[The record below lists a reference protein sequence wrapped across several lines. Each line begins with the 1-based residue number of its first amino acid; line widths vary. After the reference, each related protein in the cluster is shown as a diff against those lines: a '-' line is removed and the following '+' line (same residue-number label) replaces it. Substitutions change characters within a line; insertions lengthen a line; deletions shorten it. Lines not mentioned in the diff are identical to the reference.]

1 MSRSTQCITCG
12 HEANAAERYRARH
25 TAWRLASRLY
35 RTLCGR
41 IDAHAEFVQN
51 RAVRERPPGVCRNC
65 WVVLQR
71 DTEALDRLS
80 VGDSSE

>member
-1 MSRSTQCITCG
+1 VTRKTTCVTWG

-25 TAWRLASRLY
+25 TAWRVGARLY

-41 IDAHAEFVQN
+41 VDAHAEFV
-51 RAVRERPPGVCRNC
+51 RDSGARERPTAMCLRC
-65 WVVLQR
+65 WVALQR